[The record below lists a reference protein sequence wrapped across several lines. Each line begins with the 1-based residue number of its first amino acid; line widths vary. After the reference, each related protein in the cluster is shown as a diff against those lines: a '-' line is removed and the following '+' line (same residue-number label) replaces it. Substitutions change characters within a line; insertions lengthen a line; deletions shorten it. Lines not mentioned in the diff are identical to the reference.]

1 LSKHVPRI
9 LVYGYGNPGRQD
21 DGLGVI
27 FTDEL
32 EKWVESAHLV
42 NVHTDSNY
50 QLNLED
56 AAGIANYDIVIF
68 ADASKEDLQHFSLVP
83 LEPSEHAQFS
93 MHSVSAAFI
102 LYLCHQIFNHKPKA
116 YLLHIKGYKWDFM
129 SQPSDKAR
137 ENLDLALVYTK
148 DFILNNSKPVA

>member
-1 LSKHVPRI
+1 LIRHIPRI

-27 FTDEL
+27 LADEL
-32 EKWVESAHLV
+32 EMWVESKHLD
-42 NVHTDSNY
+42 NVQIDTNY

-68 ADASKEDLQHFSLVP
+68 ADASKEDLSHFSLVP
-83 LEPSEHAQFS
+83 LEPSEHSHFS
-93 MHSVSAAFI
+93 MHSVSASFI

-116 YLLHIKGYKWDFM
+116 YLLHIKGYNWDFM
-129 SQPSDKAR
+129 SKPTDKAR
-137 ENLDLALVYTK
+137 KNLDLALEHMK
-148 DFILNNSKPVA
+148 NFILNNSKPVS